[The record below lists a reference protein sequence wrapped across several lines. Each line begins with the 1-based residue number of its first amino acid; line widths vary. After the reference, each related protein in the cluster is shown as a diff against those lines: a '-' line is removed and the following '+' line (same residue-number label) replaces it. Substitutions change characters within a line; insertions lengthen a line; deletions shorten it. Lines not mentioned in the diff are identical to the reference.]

1 MTFPQEEGEGEGT
14 MFKLMKSLDRK
25 GVSPVVATV
34 LLIALTVA
42 AGAVIWVV
50 VNNYLSNTTG
60 TATVTASWTNGIIQ
74 RDSDNHNN
82 IIQLDF
88 TLTVDGAD
96 AVIIEN
102 IYLKNTANN
111 WYFRAA
117 SRNLGGQQYWQ
128 GNLAT
133 STFSSQS
140 ESTRTIQ
147 GSRTYNDLDF
157 AYTGASAT
165 NNFVHT
171 SLNLDGNTIYTWEV
185 WVEWRLPGESGSTL
199 IKAGT
204 LSTPFA

>member
-1 MTFPQEEGEGEGT
+1 

-60 TATVTASWTNGIIQ
+60 TATVTASWTNGVIQ
-74 RDSDNHNN
+74 QDSDSHNN

-88 TLTVDGAD
+88 TITVDGAD

-111 WYFRAA
+111 WYYRAA
-117 SRNLGGQQYWQ
+117 NRNFGGTDYW
-128 GNLAT
+128 NSYPT
-133 STFSSQS
+133 NTFSSYS
-140 ESTRTIQ
+140 ESTRTVQ

-157 AYTGASAT
+157 AYTGGSAT
-165 NNFVHT
+165 NNFAHT

-185 WVEWRLPGESGSTL
+185 WIEWRLPGESGSTL
-199 IKAGT
+199 VKVGT